1 MAIIVDGV
9 PVTGS
14 QGHST
19 YSRNRYGAYK
29 RNRVKPINPTSAAQT
44 LNRNAFRAAVDAWTN
59 DLSNVQRAAWDAW
72 ALATPWL
79 NKAGQTTH
87 LTGQAAFIRK
97 YTFQVANGL
106 AITLAAPVIFDIS
119 SIDVNEV
126 TVGLDG
132 STLSIRFLAPLATNP
147 WNANGG
153 TIVAGV
159 SLPMNVSTNHK
170 PSHFQNVGGLTVG
183 VTPDP
188 AVDMASLLSLPSFGV
203 TIGTAVW
210 VALRAITPDGR
221 VTERIY
227 LGPTI
232 VVDDA

>member
-1 MAIIVDGV
+1 MAIIIDGV

-59 DLSNVQRAAWDAW
+59 DLTNVQRAAWDAW

-79 NKAGQTTH
+79 NKAGQTVH

-97 YTFQVANGL
+97 YSFQVANTL
-106 AITLAAPVIFDIS
+106 TISLAAPIIFDIA
-119 SIDVNEV
+119 SIDVNAV
-126 TVGLDG
+126 TVGVDG
-132 STLSIRFLAPLATNP
+132 TTPSITFNAPLATNP
-147 WNANGG
+147 WNATGG
-153 TIVAGV
+153 TIIAGV
-159 SLPMNVSTNHK
+159 SVPQNVSANHR
-170 PSHFQNVGGLTVG
+170 PSHFQNVGGMTVG
-183 VTPDP
+183 VTPAAP
-188 AVDMASLLSLPSFGV
+188 VDLTSLISMPSFGI

-227 LGPTI
+227 LGPT
-232 VVDDA
+232 VVQDDA